1 MPKPPRKDHVKWN
14 KYEGKVLK
22 YKARMVS
29 NPERELII
37 VYYLQDDTLR
47 VFELAT
53 PNSGFPGGNF
63 LRRQKYRKDPK
74 DYSLPFITYRDLA
87 VGSILEINRYK
98 LEMYTCDSATEAL
111 EKELDY
117 D

>member
-1 MPKPPRKDHVKWN
+1 MIQIKVWSTTQFSNFSVFDIIGISKNSRISVK
-14 KYEGKVLK
+14 
-22 YKARMVS
+22 
-29 NPERELII
+29 
-37 VYYLQDDTLR
+37 DDTLR
-47 VFELAT
+47 IFELAT

-74 DYSLPFITYRDLA
+74 DYSLPCITYRDLA